1 MGSDRLST
9 FAIQLDVLKYLCL
22 KDVLKFYDFENGSGL
37 GEKYFN
43 GILVQ
48 EI

>member
-1 MGSDRLST
+1 MDS
-9 FAIQLDVLKYLCL
+9 K
-22 KDVLKFYDFENGSGL
+22 LKFYYFENGSGV

-43 GILVQ
+43 GILFQ